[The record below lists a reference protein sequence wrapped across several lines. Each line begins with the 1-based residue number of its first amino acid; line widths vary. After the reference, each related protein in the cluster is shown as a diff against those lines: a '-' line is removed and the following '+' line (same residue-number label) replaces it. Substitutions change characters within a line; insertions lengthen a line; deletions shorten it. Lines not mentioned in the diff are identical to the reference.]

1 LFIREKPMTRSLKII
16 EVAAG
21 VVIQNGRYLITQR
34 FETAPHGGLW
44 EFPGGKR
51 HPDESLQDCLRRE
64 LKEELDITVRVGE
77 ELKVIRHDY
86 PDTTVKLHF
95 YRCTILDGTPRAL
108 GSQAYRWASSPEL
121 SEFSFP
127 EANRSFIRELQDHP

>member
-1 LFIREKPMTRSLKII
+1 MTRSKKII

-21 VVIQNGRYLITQR
+21 VVIRDGRCLITQR
-34 FETAPHGGLW
+34 LETSPHGGLW

-51 HPDESLQDCLRRE
+51 HPEESLRDCLRRE
-64 LKEELDITVRVGE
+64 LKEELDITVQVGE
-77 ELKVIRHDY
+77 ALKVIRHDY
-86 PDTTVKLHF
+86 PDAAVKLHF

-108 GSQAYRWASSPEL
+108 GSQAYRWVSLPEL